1 MRKSIYQ
8 LIREQ
13 KTDWREFAEIVGFKN
28 TLQQIAVGAVMTIL
42 FLAILGI
49 GEWISRLIFK

>member
-8 LIREQ
+8 LINEQ

-28 TLQQIAVGAVMTIL
+28 SLQQIAVGAVMTIL

-49 GEWISRLIFK
+49 GEWISRLIFS

>member
-13 KTDWREFAEIVGFKN
+13 KTDWREFAEIVGFRN
-28 TLQQIAVGAVMTIL
+28 TMQQIAVGAVMAML
-42 FLAILGI
+42 FLTILGI
-49 GEWISRLIFK
+49 GEWISRLIFS

>member
-28 TLQQIAVGAVMTIL
+28 TMQQIAVGAVMAIL
-42 FLAILGI
+42 FLAVLGI
-49 GEWISRLIFK
+49 GEWVSRLIFS

>member
-1 MRKSIYQ
+1 MKKSIYQ
-8 LIREQ
+8 LINEQ
-13 KTDWREFAEIVGFKN
+13 KTDWREFAEIIGFKN

>member
-13 KTDWREFAEIVGFKN
+13 KTDWREFAEIVGFRN
-28 TLQQIAVGAVMTIL
+28 TMQQIAVGAAMGIIL
-42 FLAILGI
+42 LVILSV
-49 GEWISRLIFK
+49 GEWISRLIFE

>member
-13 KTDWREFAEIVGFKN
+13 KTDWCEFAEIVGFRN
-28 TLQQIAVGAVMTIL
+28 TLQQIVVGMAMGIIL
-42 FLAILGI
+42 LVILGV
-49 GEWISRLIFK
+49 GKWISRLIFE

>member
-28 TLQQIAVGAVMTIL
+28 TLQQIAVGVAMGIIL
-42 FLAILGI
+42 LAILGI
-49 GEWISRLIFK
+49 GEWISRLIFE

>member
-28 TLQQIAVGAVMTIL
+28 TMQQIAVGAVMAML
-42 FLAILGI
+42 FLTILGI
-49 GEWISRLIFK
+49 GEWISRLIFS

>member
-13 KTDWREFAEIVGFKN
+13 KTDWREFAEIVGFRN
-28 TLQQIAVGAVMTIL
+28 TMQQIAVGAVMAIL
-42 FLAILGI
+42 FLAVLGI
-49 GEWISRLIFK
+49 GEWISRLIFE

>member
-1 MRKSIYQ
+1 MKKSIYQ
-8 LIREQ
+8 LINEQ

>member
-13 KTDWREFAEIVGFKN
+13 KTDWCDFAEIVGFRN
-28 TLQQIAVGAVMTIL
+28 TMQQIAVGAVMAIL
-42 FLAILGI
+42 FLAVLGI
-49 GEWISRLIFK
+49 GEWVSRLIFS

>member
-28 TLQQIAVGAVMTIL
+28 TMQQIAVGAVMAIL
-42 FLAILGI
+42 FLAVLGI
-49 GEWISRLIFK
+49 GEWISRLIFE

>member
-13 KTDWREFAEIVGFKN
+13 KTDWREFAEIVGFRN
-28 TLQQIAVGAVMTIL
+28 TMQQIAVGAVMGIIL
-42 FLAILGI
+42 LVILGV
-49 GEWISRLIFK
+49 GEWISRLIFE

>member
-13 KTDWREFAEIVGFKN
+13 KTYWREFAEIVGFKN
-28 TLQQIAVGAVMTIL
+28 TLQQIVVGMAMGIIL
-42 FLAILGI
+42 LAILGI
-49 GEWISRLIFK
+49 GEWLSRLIFE

>member
-1 MRKSIYQ
+1 MRKTIYQ

-13 KTDWREFAEIVGFKN
+13 KTDWCEFAEIVGFKN
-28 TLQQIAVGAVMTIL
+28 TLQHIIVGMAMGIIL
-42 FLAILGI
+42 MAILGI